1 MRLILLGPPGAG
13 KGTQARLLAERFA
26 IPTISTGE
34 MLRQAVEAGTGPGRS
49 AAAYMEAGDLVPDAV
64 VIEIIAERLRRA
76 DCRGGFILD
85 GFPRTVDQAAALGGT
100 LGALGV
106 ALDGVVTLDLE
117 PDEVIQR
124 LSARRLCRS
133 CGAAFHL
140 TAHPPRRAGACDWCG
155 GELYQ
160 RADDREDVIASR
172 LRVYAERTQPVRDY
186 YQARGLL
193 RPVRAVGSIE
203 AIFRRV
209 GEVLGGPAL
218 VSGA

>member
-34 MLRQAVEAGTGPGRS
+34 MLRQAVEAGTQLGRI

-64 VIEIIAERLRRA
+64 VIETIAERLRGL
-76 DCRGGFILD
+76 DCRHGFVLD
-85 GFPRTVDQAAALGGT
+85 GFPRTVEQAAALGRT
-100 LGALGV
+100 LEALGV
-106 ALDGVVTLDLE
+106 TLDAVVTLELD
-117 PDEVIQR
+117 PDEVIRR
-124 LSARRLCRS
+124 LSERRLCRA

-172 LRVYAERTQPVRDY
+172 LRVYAERTQPLREY

-193 RPVRAVGSIE
+193 RPVRAVGSME

-209 GEVLGGPAL
+209 CEVLGGPAL